1 MLGVKINFIF
11 FLIIAFSLNSCN
23 NNKDKNKGVF
33 TFYTSEKNININDY
47 KLYESTL
54 ENIYLVIKDSKK
66 RKLVINSKIDSMDYK
81 VGNKTYRACRI
92 NTTKDK
98 YCDFNFEVTNDYQKL
113 FVSGKDN
120 NECEMLFIGF
130 KNKLDF
136 IVSNN
141 SINIDLMNK

>member
-1 MLGVKINFIF
+1 MLGVKINFIL

-33 TFYTSEKNININDY
+33 TFYTSEKNININDHI
-47 KLYESTL
+47 LYESTL

-113 FVSGKDN
+113 FVSGKDH

-141 SINIDLMNK
+141 NINTDLMNK